1 MVLKNLVFPSET
13 HAKYCYQAALDNRR
27 SRSCLSRL
35 KVRVGWV
42 TKEYLFFGTANSVVL
57 VNRNKSKFLK
67 KNDYTEMYFN
77 QIS

>member
-1 MVLKNLVFPSET
+1 M
-13 HAKYCYQAALDNRR
+13 
-27 SRSCLSRL
+27 
-35 KVRVGWV
+35 GWV

-57 VNRNKSKFLK
+57 VVNRNKSKFLK